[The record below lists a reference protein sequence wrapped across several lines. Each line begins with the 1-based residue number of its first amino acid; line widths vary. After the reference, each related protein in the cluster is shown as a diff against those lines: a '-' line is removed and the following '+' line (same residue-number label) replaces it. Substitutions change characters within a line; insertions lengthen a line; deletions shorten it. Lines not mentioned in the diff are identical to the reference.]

1 VLSTYQRNLFQSVT
15 VLLDDAAAFDRFKDS
30 LTTNPTLSV
39 DVRREPDYYASQ
51 SKQLGTV
58 LNFVAYVVGGIMA
71 VGAVFGALNTMFS
84 AVSGRLR
91 EIATL
96 RAIGFGAVPVIVS
109 VFAEAVLLALAG
121 GLIGAALAWA
131 FFNGDSISTLG
142 SNFTQVVF
150 PLRVSPALLL
160 LGVIW
165 AVSIGIVGGLF
176 PAIRAARLPIATA
189 LRAT

>member
-1 VLSTYQRNLFQSVT
+1 VT
-15 VLLDDAAAFDRFKDS
+15 VLLDSAAAFDPFKDS

-39 DVRREPDYYASQ
+39 DVKREPDYYASQ
-51 SKQLGTV
+51 SKLLATV

-84 AVSGRLR
+84 AVSARVR

-131 FFNGDSISTLG
+131 FFNGDSVSTLG

-150 PLRVSPALLL
+150 PLRVSPGLLL

-189 LRAT
+189 LRAV